1 MYRNKNLKKLYNRC
15 KKSTA
20 FAVSLCLL
28 LGVMIV
34 GTVAFLLDKSDPVTN
49 TFTPSKITTT
59 VDEKLEDSTKKD
71 VSIKNTGDTD
81 AWIRAK
87 VIITWQDEAGNVYGS
102 QPKAGTDYTIEWNL
116 PENPSGDA
124 YWVSGVDGFY
134 YWIKPIAPK
143 GNTGILIKECT
154 YQKDKAPVGYALTVE
169 IIASGIQSKPA
180 SVFDTEWA
188 SSGLEVNEKNG
199 NYSLIKKSVE

>member
-1 MYRNKNLKKLYNRC
+1 MYQKMNLKKLYNRC

-20 FAVSLCLL
+20 FAVSICLL

-34 GTVAFLLDKSDPVTN
+34 GTVAFLLDKSGSVKN

-59 VDEKLEDSTKKD
+59 VDEKLNGSTKKE

-87 VIITWQDEAGNVYGS
+87 VIITWQDENGNVYGS
-102 QPKAGTDYTIEWNL
+102 QPKEGTDYEIEWNL
-116 PENPSGDA
+116 PENPSEDA
-124 YWVSGVDGFY
+124 CWVTGADGFY
-134 YWIKPIAPK
+134 YWTKPVSANV
-143 GNTGILIKECT
+143 NTGILIKECT
-154 YQKDKAPVGYALTVE
+154 YQKDTAPDGYALTVE

-180 SVFDTEWA
+180 SVFNTEWT
-188 SSGLEVNEKNG
+188 SSGLNVNDSG
-199 NYSLIKKSVE
+199 NALVKSNNK